1 MTLLECESELRRSQ
15 NILTENGHMD
25 NMRRSAFDVACELL
39 QERHNQAITVL
50 DKIQNDNDRNGRI
63 IVKGMCF
70 EGIIEILTKNGYDV
84 QVTVRKNKNLIN
96 AEFVIDYQLKEEM
109 ENEKLWN

>member
-25 NMRRSAFDVACELL
+25 NKRRSAFDVACELL

-50 DKIQNDNDRNGRI
+50 DKIQNNNDRNGRI

-70 EGIIEILTKNGYDV
+70 EDIMGILTRNGYDV
-84 QVTVRKNKNLIN
+84 QVTVRKNKNLFN
-96 AEFVIDYQLKEEM
+96 AEFIIDYRLTESEEV
-109 ENEKLWN
+109 